1 MLVNSNIYLV
11 DIYLP
16 NLPNSTLQLDLYDMS
31 QTESGVRRRKSYDD
45 LCDLQFV
52 PYEASRL
59 LRVNINLSI
68 ISLHDTPRLHTLKRV
83 IRICFIWRT
92 YNESSKLTLGFIHQ
106 NPIKSLKFLL
116 LYSHKNNKIK
126 K

>member
-1 MLVNSNIYLV
+1 MWCVWLSLHMTWSYDYVRIV
-11 DIYLP
+11 DNQCYPYNDIVICKDSTDYLP

-59 LRVNINLSI
+59 FFKAFTDSAITVFCDNLF
-68 ISLHDTPRLHTLKRV
+68 HGV
-83 IRICFIWRT
+83 ITR
-92 YNESSKLTLGFIHQ
+92 
-106 NPIKSLKFLL
+106 
-116 LYSHKNNKIK
+116 
-126 K
+126 

>member
-1 MLVNSNIYLV
+1 MFFLDILADQNIEESKIVSFADDTRLYTP
-11 DIYLP
+11 IYLP

-59 LRVNINLSI
+59 FFKAFTDSAITVFCDNLF
-68 ISLHDTPRLHTLKRV
+68 HGV
-83 IRICFIWRT
+83 ITR
-92 YNESSKLTLGFIHQ
+92 
-106 NPIKSLKFLL
+106 
-116 LYSHKNNKIK
+116 
-126 K
+126 

>member
-1 MLVNSNIYLV
+1 MILHFIIIKLTYILLLLLTYIVIHKNVKKQYDYIDKHCCSF
-11 DIYLP
+11 YLP

-59 LRVNINLSI
+59 FFKAFTDSAITVFCDNLFHA
-68 ISLHDTPRLHTLKRV
+68 L
-83 IRICFIWRT
+83 
-92 YNESSKLTLGFIHQ
+92 LTVPLTGI
-106 NPIKSLKFLL
+106 
-116 LYSHKNNKIK
+116 
-126 K
+126 

>member
-1 MLVNSNIYLV
+1 MYVCLKLKNFHDSENQN
-11 DIYLP
+11 YLP

-59 LRVNINLSI
+59 FFKAFTDSAITVFCDNLF
-68 ISLHDTPRLHTLKRV
+68 HGV
-83 IRICFIWRT
+83 ITR
-92 YNESSKLTLGFIHQ
+92 
-106 NPIKSLKFLL
+106 
-116 LYSHKNNKIK
+116 
-126 K
+126 